1 MIDFFM
7 ALSAIPELLLGLAH
21 SPKATLTVL
30 GIAAVVALVLAA
42 FTYFC

>member
-30 GIAAVVALVLAA
+30 CIAVVCGLAWAA